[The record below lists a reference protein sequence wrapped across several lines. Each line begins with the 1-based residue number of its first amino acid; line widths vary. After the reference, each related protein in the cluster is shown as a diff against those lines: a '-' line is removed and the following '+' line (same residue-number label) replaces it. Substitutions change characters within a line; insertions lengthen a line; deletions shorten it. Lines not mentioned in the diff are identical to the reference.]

1 MNNDELLFLIYNDV
15 RSMKLDIQD
24 MKCDIRELKAEMK
37 EVKEDI
43 RVLKADVATLKT
55 EMKEVK
61 ERQTG
66 IEYKLENETDKNIR
80 IIAECQ
86 LDMRQRFCDMFNMLR
101 EEREKDQLPLRVRIL
116 ETDMAVLKEKIA

>member
-1 MNNDELLFLIYNDV
+1 MAT
-15 RSMKLDIQD
+15 
-24 MKCDIRELKAEMK
+24 LKAEMK
-37 EVKEDI
+37 EVKEC
-43 RVLKADVATLKT
+43 
-55 EMKEVK
+55 
-61 ERQTG
+61 QTG

-101 EEREKDQLPLRVRIL
+101 EEREKEQLPLQVRIL